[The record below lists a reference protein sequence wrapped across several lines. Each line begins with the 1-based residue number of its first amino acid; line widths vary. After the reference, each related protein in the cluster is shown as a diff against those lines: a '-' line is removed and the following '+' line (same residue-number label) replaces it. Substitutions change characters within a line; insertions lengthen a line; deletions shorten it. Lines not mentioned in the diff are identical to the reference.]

1 MDKREL
7 LSKVGLFS
15 GLSDE
20 DLNRLAEF
28 AVELTFKKDETLIK
42 QGERGVGLY
51 VVVSGEVKIVKKTAG
66 GDELEVA
73 LHGSGDFFGEMA
85 VLDDAPRSASVIA
98 VVDTECLF
106 LSAWD
111 FKARMK
117 LHPQIATEILPVV
130 VKRFR
135 ETNERL
141 LALSRL

>member
-1 MDKREL
+1 MDKKEL

-15 GLSDE
+15 GLNEE
-20 DLNRLAEF
+20 DLGRLAEF
-28 AVELTFKKDETLIK
+28 CVDLTFKKDEALIQ
-42 QGERGVGLY
+42 QGDRGVGLY
-51 VVVSGEVKIVKKTAG
+51 VISSGEVKIVKKTAG
-66 GDELEVA
+66 GDELDVA
-73 LHGSGDFFGEMA
+73 RHGTGDFFGEMA
-85 VLDDAPRSASVIA
+85 VLDDAPRSASVVA

-117 LHPQIATEILPVV
+117 LHPEIAMEILPVV

-135 ETNERL
+135 ETNEKL

>member
-1 MDKREL
+1 VD
-7 LSKVGLFS
+7 
-15 GLSDE
+15 
-20 DLNRLAEF
+20 
-28 AVELTFKKDETLIK
+28 LTFKKDETLIE

-51 VVVSGEVKIVKKTAG
+51 IIASGEVKIVKKTAG

-73 LHGSGDFFGEMA
+73 LHRTGDFFGEMA

-98 VVDTECLF
+98 VADTKCLF

-117 LHPQIATEILPVV
+117 LHPEIAMEILPVV

-135 ETNERL
+135 ETNAKL
-141 LALSRL
+141 LALSRP